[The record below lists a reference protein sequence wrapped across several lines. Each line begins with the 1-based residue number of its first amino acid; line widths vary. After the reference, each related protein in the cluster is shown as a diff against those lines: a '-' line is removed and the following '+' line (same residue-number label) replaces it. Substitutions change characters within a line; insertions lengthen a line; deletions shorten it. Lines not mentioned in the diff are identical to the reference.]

1 MVRITILGINSYM
14 VQTREVYRSTTMEF
28 LGPKVNGKRYV
39 EEIKTKHHCH
49 GQFFP
54 SSCKSWLSI
63 TRFPC
68 NI

>member
-49 GQFFP
+49 GPFFF
-54 SSCKSWLSI
+54 CLLHAKAG
-63 TRFPC
+63 
-68 NI
+68 